1 MKISTCLLT
10 CALATGVSSLAL
22 ADPQPPE
29 GFTAIF
35 NGKDLTGWYGNNPHS
50 VAKAKTLWQRDA
62 GIAAQQAEFGTHWT
76 VEDEAFVN
84 DGHGPYATTMKDY
97 GDIEFHIE
105 YKTVATA
112 DSGIYLRGT
121 PQVQIWDSK
130 NEAAFKHG
138 ADKGS
143 GGLWNNTAGAAGKDP
158 LVLADNPM
166 GEWNK
171 FRIRQLGARTWV
183 WLNDKLVVENA
194 IMENYWDRSLPLPA
208 SAPIHLQTHGGEIR
222 WKNLFLKEIKPA
234 EATASLRGDDAEQGF
249 ESVFNGKDLS
259 GWAGPV
265 ENYEVV
271 DGAIQ
276 CKAGK
281 GGTLYTEAEYED
293 FIVRLEFKVP
303 EGGNNGLAIR
313 YPGTGNP
320 AYDAM
325 CELQVLDNDAEKY
338 ATLDERQYHGGAYGL
353 AAAHRGYL
361 RPVGQWN
368 YQEVTVKGS
377 TVKVELNGTVIL
389 DTDLSKVDMKKVM
402 AGTPHPGI
410 GLKKGHF
417 GFAGHNDPVAFRNIA
432 IKKL

>member
-10 CALATGVSSLAL
+10 CALVTGVSSLAL

-35 NGKDLTGWYGNNPHS
+35 NGKDLTGWYGNNPHTLK
-50 VAKAKTLWQRDA
+50 KAKTIWQRDA

-76 VEDEAFVN
+76 VEDEALVN
-84 DGHGPYATTMKDY
+84 DGHGPYATTEKDY

-105 YKTVATA
+105 YKTVAKA

-130 NEAAFKHG
+130 NEAAFKHN

-143 GGLWNNTAGAAGKDP
+143 GGLWNNSPGAAGKDP
-158 LVLADNPM
+158 LVLADKPM

-208 SAPIHLQTHGGEIR
+208 KAPIHLQTHGGEIR
-222 WKNLFLKEIKPA
+222 WRNLFLKEIKPA

-249 ESVFNGKDLS
+249 ESVFNGKDLT

-281 GGTLYTEAEYED
+281 GGTLFTEAEYED
-293 FIVRLEFKVP
+293 FAVRLEFKVP

-313 YPGTGNP
+313 YPGKGNP
-320 AYDAM
+320 AYDGM

-338 ATLDERQYHGGAYGL
+338 ATLDDRQYHGGAYGL

-368 YQEVTVKGS
+368 YQEVTVVGS

-389 DTDLSKVDMKKVM
+389 DTDLSNVNLKKVM

-417 GFAGHNDPVAFRNIA
+417 GFAGHNDPVSFRNIA

>member
-1 MKISTCLLT
+1 MKISTRLLT
-10 CALATGVSSLAL
+10 FALATGVSSLVL

-35 NGKDLTGWYGNNPHS
+35 NGQDLTGWYGNNPHTL
-50 VAKAKTLWQRDA
+50 AKAKTLWQRDA
-62 GIAAQQAEFGTHWT
+62 GIAAQQTEFAPHWT
-76 VEDEAFVN
+76 VEDEALVN
-84 DGHGPYATTMKDY
+84 DGVGPYATTVKDY

-130 NEAAFKHG
+130 NEAQFKHG
-138 ADKGS
+138 SDKGS
-143 GGLWNNTAGAAGKDP
+143 GGLWNNSPGTDGKDP
-158 LVLADNPM
+158 LVLADKPM
-166 GEWNK
+166 GEWNQ

-183 WLNDKLVVENA
+183 WLNDQLVVENA

-222 WKNLFLKEIKPA
+222 WRNLFLKEIKPA

-276 CKAGK
+276 CKAGQ
-281 GGTLYTEAEYED
+281 GGTLFTEAEYED
-293 FIVRLEFKVP
+293 FVVRLEFKLP

-313 YPGTGNP
+313 YPGKGNA
-320 AYDAM
+320 AYDGM
-325 CELQVLDNDAEKY
+325 CELQVLDDTAEKY
-338 ATLDERQYHGGAYGL
+338 ASLDDRQFHGGAYGL

-361 RPVGQWN
+361 RPTGQWN
-368 YQEVTVKGS
+368 YQETTVKGS
-377 TVKVELNGTVIL
+377 TIKVELNGTVIL
-389 DTDLSKVDMKKVM
+389 DTDLSKVNVKTIM

-410 GLKKGHF
+410 GLKAGHF